1 VKNLIQGI
9 RDDRAKTMAA
19 IDQAKIEART
29 ASASDARDLKKFI
42 ADLEERVKVQ
52 SERIEE
58 LEENDLREARAAEH
72 RRVYGGGVPSG
83 WAVTGEPD
91 TYQDPL
97 NVPNGP
103 SFFKDLRNARQGD
116 WAAAERIQRNHAAV
130 METRTGDMTTV
141 AGAGGQFAP
150 PAWLVDEFIA
160 LARPG
165 RVTANLATRDTLPA
179 GVSSINLP
187 KVSSGTTTGVQI
199 LQNSSLSDTAM
210 TTTSVSSGITT
221 IGGKQVVSLQL
232 LNQSGI
238 PFDRVVLADLAA
250 DYAKQLCQQVLYG
263 SNVSG
268 QLRGLVG
275 VSTNTAYTT
284 TSPALV
290 SVTSANSFY
299 NKVIAAAAGIATTRF
314 LPANAVVMHPNRWA
328 WCLQALDGNVRP
340 IIAADGGIFNAPAIS
355 TDVVAEGS
363 VGTIGKLP
371 VYIDPNISLAANSVT
386 NQDEVY
392 VLRREDI
399 YLWESQLLL
408 ESFEATYAD
417 QASVLFRALAWSAF
431 IPDRYTASVAS
442 IRGTGLVAP
451 SL

>member
-1 VKNLIQGI
+1 MQNVIQGI

-19 IDQAKIEART
+19 IDQAKREART
-29 ASASDARDLKKFI
+29 ASASESRDVKKFI
-42 ADLEERVKVQ
+42 VELEERVKIQ

-58 LEENDLREARAAEH
+58 LEENELREQRAAASRLELSKP
-72 RRVYGGGVPSG
+72 GPG
-83 WAVTGEPD
+83 WRVTGEPGI
-91 TYQDPL
+91 YQDPL
-97 NVPNGP
+97 KVPGGP

-116 WAAAERIQRNHAAV
+116 WAAAERIQRNHAAQL
-130 METRTGDMTTV
+130 ETRTGDMTTV
-141 AGAGGQFAP
+141 SGAGGQFAP

-165 RVTANLATRDTLPA
+165 RVTANLCNHNELPS

-187 KVSSGTTTGVQI
+187 KVSSGTTTAVQA
-199 LQNSSLSDTAM
+199 LQNSALSDTAM
-210 TTTSVSSGITT
+210 TTTSVSSAIST

-238 PFDRVVLADLAA
+238 PFDRVVLQDLAA
-250 DYAKQLCQQVLYG
+250 DFAKQLCQQVLYG
-263 SNVSG
+263 SGTAG

-275 VSTNTAYTT
+275 VANNTAYTT

-355 TDVVAEGS
+355 TEILAEGS

-371 VYIDPNISLAANSVT
+371 VFIDPNISLAANSVT
-386 NQDEVY
+386 NQDECY
-392 VLRREDI
+392 VLRREDLFL
-399 YLWESQLLL
+399 YESQLLL
-408 ESFEATYAD
+408 ESFEATFAD
-417 QASVLFRALAWSAF
+417 QASVLFRALSWSAF

-451 SL
+451 AL

>member
-1 VKNLIQGI
+1 MQNLIRGI

-52 SERIEE
+52 SDRIEE
-58 LEENDLREARAAEH
+58 LEEAEAREERAAKSRLELSKP
-72 RRVYGGGVPSG
+72 GPG
-83 WAVTGEPD
+83 WRVTGEPD
-91 TYQDPL
+91 IYQDPHK
-97 NVPNGP
+97 VGVDRP

-150 PAWLVDEFIA
+150 PAWLVEQFVA

-165 RVTANLATRDTLPA
+165 RTTANLCNHNELPPN
-179 GVSSINLP
+179 VSSINLP
-187 KVSSGTTTGVQI
+187 KVASGATVAVQAT
-199 LQNSSLSDTAM
+199 QNSALSDTAM

-238 PFDRVVLADLAA
+238 PFDRVVLQDLAA
-250 DYAKQLCQQVLYG
+250 DYAMNVDKQVLYG
-263 SNVSG
+263 SNASG

-275 VSTNTAYTT
+275 VANNTAFTT
-284 TSPALV
+284 ASPALV
-290 SVTSANSFY
+290 SATAANSFY
-299 NKVIAAAAGIATTRF
+299 NKVIAAAAGIATTRY

-328 WCLQALDGNVRP
+328 WALQALDGNVRP
-340 IIAADGGIFNAPAIS
+340 IIAADGGVFNAPAIS

-363 VGTIGKLP
+363 VGTMGKIP
-371 VYIDPNISLAANSVT
+371 VFIDPNISLAANSVT

-392 VLRREDI
+392 VLRTQDLE
-399 YLWESQLLL
+399 LFESQLLL

-431 IPDRYTASVAS
+431 IPDRYSASVAS